1 MLHIFGV
8 PSILGLK
15 SRKNNH
21 SPKTFGEKAHL
32 NSVFEFR
39 KLNNCLPSSIGDL
52 TGIDI
57 FFLFSKWFFCS
68 KHSFVLYFLSVT
80 ILTILF
86 YFFSPGGLL
95 FWLGRKYLVTAQK
108 EEDYRVLSNS
118 GLRKGSLNLLISITQ
133 EAMIVFV
140 AYICDSG
147 HI

>member
-57 FFLFSKWFFCS
+57 FF
-68 KHSFVLYFLSVT
+68 SFLQVV
-80 ILTILF
+80 
-86 YFFSPGGLL
+86 LL
-95 FWLGRKYLVTAQK
+95 FKAQ
-108 EEDYRVLSNS
+108 LCF
-118 GLRKGSLNLLISITQ
+118 
-133 EAMIVFV
+133 VF
-140 AYICDSG
+140 S
-147 HI
+147 